1 MPIRAVVPSFP
12 DRWPDAA
19 AMIGSHFAHEVPE
32 AILTIDVL
40 VKVEIE
46 GEPAG
51 FA

>member
-1 MPIRAVVPSFP
+1 MPYFLN
-12 DRWPDAA
+12 RWLEAA
-19 AMIGSHFAHEVPE
+19 AMIGSHFTHEVPE

-40 VKVEIE
+40 VRVEVE